1 MTARHPAK
9 TGKAKKMEIVFHGC
23 RGSYPTA
30 RRDVLRYGGNST
42 CIHFMSDSGQDLIL
56 DGGSGIRSLGAEMM
70 LREFGGG
77 EGEAGI
83 LVGHT
88 HWDHILGY
96 PFFDPFYKEGNKFTI
111 VSAGQTDAH
120 IKDIMSG
127 QHDDIHFPVPFNALR
142 ADMDYRAFKPG
153 ESFSLGDFR
162 VETVQLNHPGI
173 TVGYRIEADGR
184 SATVYTDNARIR
196 KVRLGDG
203 QGGPDPDKTF
213 SRKFLESLAET
224 ARGSDVF
231 VYDTHFFEHEMMNR
245 YHWGHSTVEDAL
257 ELAELAGIL
266 RLVLFHHAP
275 EHSDAVVDEKLLL
288 ARDLSRET
296 DLPID
301 AASEGL
307 RYKLSAPANC
317 KSKKGFPEVS
327 S

>member
-1 MTARHPAK
+1 MEEAED
-9 TGKAKKMEIVFHGC
+9 MEIVFYGC

-42 CIHFMSDSGQDLIL
+42 CIHFKSDSGRDLIL
-56 DGGSGIRSLGAEMM
+56 DGGSGIRSLGEEMM
-70 LREFGGG
+70 LREFGRG

-96 PFFDPFYKEGNKFTI
+96 PFFDPFYREGNKFTI

-120 IKDIMSG
+120 IKEIMSG

-142 ADMDYRAFKPG
+142 ADMDYQAFKPG
-153 ESFSLGDFR
+153 ESFVIGDFR

-173 TVGYRIEADGR
+173 TVGYRVEADGR
-184 SATVYTDNARIR
+184 TATVYTDNARIR
-196 KVRLGDG
+196 EVRLGDG
-203 QGGPDPDKTF
+203 QGGPDPDSSF
-213 SRKFLESLAET
+213 SMKFLERIAET
-224 ARGSDVF
+224 ARDSDVL

-257 ELAELAGIL
+257 ELAALASVE

-275 EHSDAVVDEKLLL
+275 EHSDTVVDEKLLL
-288 ARDLSRET
+288 ARDLSRDT
-296 DLPID
+296 DLQID
-301 AASEGL
+301 GACEGL
-307 RYKLSAPANC
+307 RYKLSGGT
-317 KSKKGFPEVS
+317 KGGGIKEFREVS
-327 S
+327 E